1 MISVVLYK
9 KLNCAADKTIDTGGT
24 ASSDCNY

>member
-9 KLNCAADKTIDTGGT
+9 KLKCAADKTIDTGDT